1 MSEQFVKK
9 SRKLQKFYAPIKK
22 SLKFSKSK
30 TVYRSILFW
39 ISILYVIIGGLSFLT
54 KKYRVDSF
62 LDFNQEYLLNISLQQ
77 QKKLLQLVLSNMKI
91 GTDDDL
97 FSLSKEIFLSED
109 NFVYIFYNPMN
120 NTLITPY
127 GFDENQIVK
136 TNNLK
141 IIFNDTEKSNKN
153 ELYSA
158 KNLGLNSLFP
168 NYFFVAKVVN
178 INIDKNLL
186 VLIGSSKSS
195 FKIMSNQLLAKM
207 LHIDFIVI
215 FVFFVLYLLITIF
228 AIAPVFIFIKKFN
241 LNNLNSSVFKFKNK
255 FEFNHIR
262 WLRIT
267 LLKSLRKLEKFE
279 AEKIQMLNSLIKH
292 QNDINNGKI
301 VSQIVHDLKSPISVF
316 EELLHDKSLINNE
329 EIYKRSNIALLKV
342 YSLIENIRDPK
353 KEKIINLKNDNFD
366 FSKIISE
373 VSWYAK
379 KKEIKINCKPST
391 LTPIIYCDH
400 VKLERCIQN
409 LLRNAIFYCQS
420 SCFIEWKVTD
430 NNELYIE
437 VIDDGKGVSNEMI
450 DKMFEW
456 RITNNKLEGTGL
468 GLSYVKFVAD
478 IHQGRVSYFRRNNLT
493 VFSLLIPNVLTYFS
507 ENTCK
512 VKSNMNCK
520 NTEKPLRNKL
530 ILIIENQEV
539 LNMLKNINWPEN
551 IEVDFTS
558 HLEKSYDLLNCFCI
572 YTDTSSDVIE
582 KALSQGIAVVL
593 HKDYYS
599 EQQIL
604 KKVIQFIKK

>member
-1 MSEQFVKK
+1 MEEQFVK
-9 SRKLQKFYAPIKK
+9 SSSKLQKIYNPIKK

-97 FSLSKEIFLSED
+97 FSLSKEFFLSED
-109 NFVYIFYNPMN
+109 NFVYIFYDPLKNS
-120 NTLITPY
+120 LITPY
-127 GFDENQIVK
+127 GFDENQIIK
-136 TNNLK
+136 TSNLK
-141 IIFNDTEKSNKN
+141 GILNDTEKSNNN

-158 KNLGLNSLFP
+158 NNLGLNSLFP
-168 NYFFVAKVVN
+168 NYLFVSKVVK
-178 INIDKNLL
+178 INVDKNLL
-186 VLIGSSKSS
+186 VLIGSNKSN

-262 WLRIT
+262 WLRVT

-292 QNDINNGKI
+292 QNDISNGKI

-316 EELLHDKSLINNE
+316 EELLHDKALINNE
-329 EIYKRSNIALLKV
+329 ELYKRSNIALLKV

-379 KKEIKINCKPST
+379 KKEIKINCKPSCN
-391 LTPIIYCDH
+391 TPVIYCDH
-400 VKLERCIQN
+400 IKLERCIQN
-409 LLRNAIFYCQS
+409 LIRNAIFYCQS
-420 SCFIEWKVTD
+420 TCSIEWKLTES
-430 NNELYIE
+430 NELYIE
-437 VIDDGKGVSNEMI
+437 VIDDGKGVSNEML

-468 GLSYVKFVAD
+468 GLSYVKFVVD

-493 VFSLLIPNVLTYFS
+493 VFSLIIPNVLTYFS
-507 ENTCK
+507 ENT
-512 VKSNMNCK
+512 
-520 NTEKPLRNKL
+520 NKL
-530 ILIIENQEV
+530 NYTNSCKKIDKPICNKLMFIIENKDV
-539 LNMLKNINWPEN
+539 LEKLKNIDWPEN

-572 YTDTSSDVIE
+572 YTDTSSDLIE

-593 HKDYYS
+593 HKGYYTD
-599 EQQIL
+599 EKIL
-604 KKVIQFIKK
+604 KKVIQFMKK

>member
-1 MSEQFVKK
+1 MGEQFVKK

-539 LNMLKNINWPEN
+539 LNMLKNINWPGN